1 MMKNRKR
8 LGIRFQLW
16 LVLFVLLF
24 ANVHDSV
31 AWGPQGHRVVGFIS
45 ESHLQPKVEKLILE
59 KFNINNLADVA
70 TWADEVREKRK
81 EENPWHYTNIAEEQ
95 WTYEAA
101 RDCPRGHV
109 SPNKF
114 KIVR

>member
-1 MMKNRKR
+1 MKNRKR

-45 ESHLQPKVEKLILE
+45 ESHLQPNNKKLILE
-59 KFNINNLADVA
+59 KLNINSLADVR
-70 TWADEVREKRK
+70 TWIAEIRKKRK
-81 EENPWHYTNIAEEQ
+81 EENP
-95 WTYEAA
+95 
-101 RDCPRGHV
+101 
-109 SPNKF
+109 
-114 KIVR
+114 